1 MERMLTN
8 REACSLQPVRDQVEE
23 VDKLTE
29 DDALGRRILLAQVA
43 ELLDQSLDLRRG
55 APLVEVEP
63 AENALTRLHLLFID
77 LNSGCLEVDG
87 ERDVTD
93 RAGGLRRRHQGH

>member
-29 DDALGRRILLAQVA
+29 DDALGRRILF
-43 ELLDQSLDLRRG
+43 
-55 APLVEVEP
+55 PK
-63 AENALTRLHLLFID
+63 
-77 LNSGCLEVDG
+77 
-87 ERDVTD
+87 VT
-93 RAGGLRRRHQGH
+93 